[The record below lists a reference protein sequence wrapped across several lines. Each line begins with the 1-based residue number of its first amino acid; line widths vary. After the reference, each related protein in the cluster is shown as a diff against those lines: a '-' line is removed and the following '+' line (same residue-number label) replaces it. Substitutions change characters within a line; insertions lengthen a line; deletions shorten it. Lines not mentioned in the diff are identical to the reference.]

1 MMIHLTKF
9 NPPKSAMVIAVDC
22 LSRRSMTHYEL
33 EMRLQEKGFESS
45 EIKGVIDRLV
55 KLGYLNDQEF
65 ALMYSR
71 NRLKRYSRRRVEQ
84 DMKNRGLGPHLIEQ
98 ALESTYSV
106 DDEYHQ
112 CLKLGKQWWVQE
124 GKCWEKRNEAEPAKE
139 FFPRELWIQQK
150 VGRKLIQRGYSTE
163 LVWKALKSLKT
174 TTLNETSAGS
184 NEYRF

>member
-1 MMIHLTKF
+1 MTKSK
-9 NPPKSAMVIAVDC
+9 PPKSAMVVAVDC

-45 EIKGVIDRLV
+45 EIKGVMDRLI
-55 KLGYLNDQEF
+55 KLGYLNDQEL

-98 ALESTYSV
+98 ALESTYSG
-106 DDEYHQ
+106 DEEYQQ

-124 GKCWEKRNEAEPAKE
+124 GKRWEKRSEAKPAKQ
-139 FFPRELWIQQK
+139 FYSRELWIQQK
-150 VGRKLIQRGYSTE
+150 VGQKLIQRGYPTE
-163 LVWKALKSLKT
+163 LVWKALNNLENN
-174 TTLNETSAGS
+174 LDE
-184 NEYRF
+184 